1 VCWQSEFDD
10 SAPDYDPMMPAK
22 LEVIVV
28 GTDNSGRAQTAVEY
42 AADLAEAVG
51 AALRIVTVHRVLPA
65 GYSFTPYTLFP
76 MPSERDEA
84 DALDAHLSYLKPV
97 AQRLHGRGLDVQV
110 RVVTGDPA
118 SVLVNSAVELA
129 ADLVVV
135 GDRGLRG
142 LRGLFGSVSK
152 AVIRDS
158 KVPVLVVRTG

>member
-1 VCWQSEFDD
+1 
-10 SAPDYDPMMPAK
+10 MLKM
-22 LEVIVV
+22 IVV
-28 GTDNSGRAQTAVEY
+28 GTDNSGRAQTAVDY
-42 AADLAEAVG
+42 AADLAESVG
-51 AALRIVTVHRVLPA
+51 GSLRIVTVHRSMPA
-65 GYSFTPYTLFP
+65 GYAYTPYTLFP
-76 MPSERDEA
+76 IPNERDDA

-118 SVLVNSAVELA
+118 TVVVNSAVEMN
-129 ADLVVV
+129 ADLIVI

-142 LRGLFGSVSK
+142 FRGLFGSVAR

>member
-1 VCWQSEFDD
+1 
-10 SAPDYDPMMPAK
+10 MLKM
-22 LEVIVV
+22 IVV
-28 GTDNSGRAQTAVEY
+28 GTDNSGRAQTAVDY
-42 AADLAEAVG
+42 AADFAEAVG
-51 AALRIVTVHRVLPA
+51 ASLRIVTVHRVMPA
-65 GYSFTPYTLFP
+65 GYAFTPYTLFP
-76 MPSERDEA
+76 IPNERDDA

-118 SVLVNSAVELA
+118 TVVVNSAVEMH
-129 ADLVVV
+129 ADLIVI

-142 LRGLFGSVSK
+142 FRGLFGSVAK

>member
-1 VCWQSEFDD
+1 MV
-10 SAPDYDPMMPAK
+10 AVPYDPMMAAMIK
-22 LEVIVV
+22 IIVV

-42 AADLAEAVG
+42 AADLAEALG

-76 MPSERDEA
+76 IPTERDES

-118 SVLVNSAVELA
+118 TVVVNSAVEA
-129 ADLVVV
+129 GAELVVV

-142 LRGLFGSVSK
+142 FRGFFGSVAKS
-152 AVIRDS
+152 VIRDS

>member
-1 VCWQSEFDD
+1 
-10 SAPDYDPMMPAK
+10 MIKM
-22 LEVIVV
+22 IVV

-42 AADLAEAVG
+42 AADLAEALG

-76 MPSERDEA
+76 MPSERDES

-118 SVLVNSAVELA
+118 TVVVNSAVELG
-129 ADLVVV
+129 ADLVLV

-142 LRGLFGSVSK
+142 FRGLFGSVAK